1 MATLTPQEVEILSS
15 KAQAAKAAAYCESTD
30 LPFKPQF
37 KHGAGSVSEKLICA
51 IIAGPYSKFR
61 VGACL
66 LTESGEYIA
75 GANVENASY
84 PVGTCAERVAFGTA
98 VVCLT
103 FSFHLT
109 RRLSPLSQEIFD
121 LHGYF

>member
-1 MATLTPQEVEILSS
+1 MVRGLYLNHSLRYTRVIYLGHLR
-15 KAQAAKAAAYCESTD
+15 
-30 LPFKPQF
+30 
-37 KHGAGSVSEKLICA
+37 KLICA

-98 VVCLT
+98 VVRLT

-109 RRLSPLSQEIFD
+109 RGLSPLSQEIFD

>member
-15 KAQAAKAAAYCESTD
+15 KAQAAKAAAYCESTA

-37 KHGAGSVSEKLICA
+37 KHGAGSVSESFTQVHARHLLGHLRKLICA
-51 IIAGPYSKFR
+51 IIVGPYSKFR

-98 VVCLT
+98 VVRLT
-103 FSFHLT
+103 F
-109 RRLSPLSQEIFD
+109 
-121 LHGYF
+121 